1 MPSSGDK
8 EDEETADTKK
18 RRTTGMARVRMRGVI
33 APADSPT
40 SPATWGKCVLD
51 SSQGSDLVEEND
63 VTP

>member
-40 SPATWGKCVLD
+40 SPATWGSACLTHHKGLIW
-51 SSQGSDLVEEND
+51 
-63 VTP
+63 